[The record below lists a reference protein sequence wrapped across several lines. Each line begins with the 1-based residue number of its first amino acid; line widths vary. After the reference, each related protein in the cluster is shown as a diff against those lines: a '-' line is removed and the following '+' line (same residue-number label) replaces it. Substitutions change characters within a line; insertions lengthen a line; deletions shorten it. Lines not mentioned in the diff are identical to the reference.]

1 MRSPLFAAQ
10 MRHPCPAIRGLAVCA
25 SRHPHGARK
34 WRFRQ
39 GHGASGRQGHG
50 ARVAG

>member
-1 MRSPLFAAQ
+1 MEDAAQ
-10 MRHPCPAIRGLAVCA
+10 LHEPHKVQHA